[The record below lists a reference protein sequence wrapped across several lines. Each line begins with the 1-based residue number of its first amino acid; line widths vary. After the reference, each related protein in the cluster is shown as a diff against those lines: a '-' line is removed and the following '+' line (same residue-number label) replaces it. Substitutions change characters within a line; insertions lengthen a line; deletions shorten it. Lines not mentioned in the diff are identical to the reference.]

1 MEKDQE
7 IMSPSQARG
16 CLWEVGNEAGRE
28 TGKFLEVWQYLI
40 KLYSQVLFPLLF
52 LQFLQ
57 HNILNVTLKLYN
69 KNIKSAYS
77 MIIPK
82 MH

>member
-52 LQFLQ
+52 LQ